1 MKKKKTTTSLNKPTA
16 EPPQPVLE
24 RVVNQRKEWWATQ
37 SIDFVSQ
44 LSLIILVLVA
54 YANTLG
60 HGYVFDDFPT
70 IVQNKFVKQGLGGIP
85 EIFSTR
91 LWDGYDASEN
101 IQSYRPV
108 TLLSFA
114 LEHQVAGLSP
124 MLSHLVNVL
133 IYLASVLLIYRL
145 FRLLISQEKSL
156 TPLLVAFFFA
166 LHPIHTEPVNN
177 LKSRDELLALA
188 FGLAALWYY
197 LRYCLDGKLL
207 AAGWAGMC
215 YLLALLSKETPITFL
230 ALAPTL
236 GLFFKLKPW
245 ATLLKRMWPLA
256 LAAAI
261 FLLLRHLVISAHS
274 TGSQAFTYFDQPM
287 LLANTWSLSLGTK
300 LWVFGKN
307 LSLLVFPHPLTS
319 SYFYNDI
326 PIVPIYNFFA
336 LFSLFT
342 ILGLLWFTYHG
353 WRRGQLYGL
362 GLATFFVTFS
372 LFSHFIIPMG
382 NAMGERLLL
391 TPSLGACIVF
401 ADLANRLLAPFPSRL
416 GINDYFRQKETGLIL
431 FTCIA
436 FVCLAKINGRNL
448 VWQNNF
454 TLASNDVV
462 TSPNSY
468 ILTRQAALEY
478 EKAAQQS
485 IGVFAR
491 RSMNSHASRYF
502 KKALEI
508 DSTNIDLHKRYIN
521 HLFQNGLLDEALKAC
536 AGAASAK
543 GADQGEINITR
554 AKIYI
559 NQGAYEQASRSIMA
573 IKPEG
578 LTKVLKVDLFVQAG
592 ILSTYLKNYQ
602 EAIQNFQGAYSFA
615 ETPNEQAFVLNQVG
629 NTYMMAE
636 QLAEAQKYY
645 QQAASTLPSFAE
657 PFHSLGIIAY
667 KQGKIGQAINY
678 FTQATKVN
686 PRYALAHKNLAL
698 AYQANGDQASYQY
711 YMNIFNQ
718 LNQ

>member
-1 MKKKKTTTSLNKPTA
+1 MP
-16 EPPQPVLE
+16 
-24 RVVNQRKEWWATQ
+24 W
-37 SIDFVSQ
+37 
-44 LSLIILVLVA
+44 LVA
-54 YANTLG
+54 
-60 HGYVFDDFPT
+60 V
-70 IVQNKFVKQGLGGIP
+70 
-85 EIFSTR
+85 
-91 LWDGYDASEN
+91 
-101 IQSYRPV
+101 
-108 TLLSFA
+108 
-114 LEHQVAGLSP
+114 
-124 MLSHLVNVL
+124 
-133 IYLASVLLIYRL
+133 
-145 FRLLISQEKSL
+145 
-156 TPLLVAFFFA
+156 FFA

-188 FGLAALWYY
+188 FGLAALWHY
-197 LRYCLDGKLL
+197 LRYCFTGRLSS
-207 AAGWAGMC
+207 AIWAGAC

-230 ALAPTL
+230 ALAPAF

-261 FLLLRHLVISAHS
+261 FLLLRYLVISAHS
-274 TGSQAFTYFDQPM
+274 MGSQAFTYFDQPM

-326 PIVPIYNFFA
+326 PIVPVYNFFA
-336 LFSLFT
+336 LLSLFA
-342 ILGLLWFTYHG
+342 ILGLLWFAYHG

-401 ADLANRLLAPFPSRL
+401 ADLAVRLLGPLPSLRDV
-416 GINDYFRQKETGLIL
+416 NSYFRQYEAPLIIL
-431 FTCIA
+431 VFLA
-436 FVCLAKINGRNL
+436 FACLARIATRNT

-454 TLASNDVV
+454 TLASNDVI

-485 IGVFAR
+485 IGALAR
-491 RSMNSHASRYF
+491 KSMNSNAGRYF
-502 KKALEI
+502 KKALKI
-508 DSTNIDLHKRYIN
+508 DSANVDLHKRYIN
-521 HLFQNGLLDEALKAC
+521 HLFQNGLLDEAIRVC
-536 AGAASAK
+536 ASALTIK
-543 GADQGEINITR
+543 GADQGEIGIIQ

-559 NQGAYEQASRSIMA
+559 KKGEYEQASRA
-573 IKPEG
+573 IAGVKFEP
-578 LTKVLKVDLFVQAG
+578 LTKALKVDLFVQAG

-645 QQAASTLPSFAE
+645 QQAASTLPTFAE

-667 KQGKIGQAINY
+667 KQGSIGQAINY
-678 FTQATKVN
+678 FTQATKLN

-698 AYQANGDQASYQY
+698 AYQAKGDQASYQY
-711 YMNIFNQ
+711 YMDLFNQ
-718 LNQ
+718 LNR

>member
-1 MKKKKTTTSLNKPTA
+1 MKKKKTTTSSHNPT
-16 EPPQPVLE
+16 EPPRPVLE
-24 RVVNQRKEWWATQ
+24 QVVNQRQGWWPTR
-37 SIDFVSQ
+37 SLDFYSQ
-44 LSLIILVLVA
+44 LTLIILVLVA
-54 YANTLG
+54 YANTWG
-60 HGYVFDDFPT
+60 HDYVFDDFPT
-70 IVQNKFVKQGLGGIP
+70 IVQNKFVKEGLGGIP

-114 LEHQVAGLSP
+114 IEYQFFGLAPS
-124 MLSHLVNVL
+124 LSHVVNVL
-133 IYLASVLLIYRL
+133 IYLASVLLIYRT
-145 FRLLISQEKSL
+145 FRLLIPQEKSL
-156 TPLLVAFFFA
+156 VPWLVAFFFA

-177 LKSRDELLALA
+177 LKSRDELLALT

-197 LRYCLDGKLL
+197 LRYCLDGRLL

-236 GLFFKLKPW
+236 GLFFRLKPW
-245 ATLLKRMWPLA
+245 ATLFKRMWPLA

-336 LFSLFT
+336 LFALFT

-401 ADLANRLLAPFPSRL
+401 ADLANRLLAPLPSRL

-436 FVCLAKINGRNL
+436 FVCLAKITGRNP

-508 DSTNIDLHKRYIN
+508 DSANIDLHKRYIN

-543 GADQGEINITR
+543 GAGQGEINITR

-559 NQGAYEQASRSIMA
+559 KQGAYEQASRAIMA

-698 AYQANGDQASYQY
+698 AYQAKGDQASYQY
-711 YMNIFNQ
+711 YMDLFNQ
-718 LNQ
+718 LNR